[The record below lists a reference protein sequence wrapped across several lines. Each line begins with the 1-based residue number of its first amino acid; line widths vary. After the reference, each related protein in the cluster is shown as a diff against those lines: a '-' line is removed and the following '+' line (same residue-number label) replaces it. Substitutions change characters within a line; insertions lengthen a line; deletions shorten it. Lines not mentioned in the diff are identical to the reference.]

1 VLLRYP
7 GIREAAAV
15 GIPDPLRGEVVKCY
29 VAPADSTQLNKN
41 DLLDYLRKNLAKFK
55 QPKDIIILDDLPK
68 TGPGKIN
75 KTALKELG

>member
-1 VLLRYP
+1 M
-7 GIREAAAV
+7 
-15 GIPDPLRGEVVKCY
+15 
-29 VAPADSTQLNKN
+29 
-41 DLLDYLRKNLAKFK
+41 DYLRKNLAKFK